1 MSNEDTAITWR
12 IHWNG
17 KDYRWTDLKV
27 SHLAVLRALVGDDD
41 WATLN
46 PWQLDPNTG
55 YQMAAFLLTVFLIEE
70 RLEDITDEERAG
82 DILAEVIQEMRNIR
96 VADLADAVH
105 DS

>member
-1 MSNEDTAITWR
+1 MSESAITWR
-12 IHWNG
+12 IHWAG

-46 PWQLDPNTG
+46 PWHIDPNTG
-55 YQMAAFLLTVFLIEE
+55 YQMAAFLLTVFLVEE
-70 RLEDITDEERAG
+70 RLEGVTDDAVAG
-82 DILAEVIQEMRNIR
+82 RILAEVIQEMRDIR